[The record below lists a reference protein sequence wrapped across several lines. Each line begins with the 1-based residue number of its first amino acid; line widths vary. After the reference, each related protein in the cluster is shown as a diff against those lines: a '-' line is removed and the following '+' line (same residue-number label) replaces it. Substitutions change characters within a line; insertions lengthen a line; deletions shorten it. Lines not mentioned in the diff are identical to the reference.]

1 MSGTKKE
8 KKSKAPEEECPSLPN
23 PPSLVE
29 HEDMRFLIFD
39 APSDDNLDVYAKV
52 FKYYNVKVVVRVCD
66 PTYSIETLQDMG
78 FETCE
83 WAFGDGGAPPKNIV
97 DNWLALCRKT
107 FKGVETDRPCIG
119 VHCVAGLG
127 RAPIL
132 VAIALIESGMDA
144 IQTINLV
151 RTKRRGSI
159 NRTQLQY
166 LKKYK
171 RSAGRCI
178 VM

>member
-1 MSGTKKE
+1 MS
-8 KKSKAPEEECPSLPN
+8 ECPQLPN
-23 PPSLVE
+23 PPSLIE
-29 HEDMRFLIFD
+29 WENMSFLIFD
-39 APSDDNLDVYAKV
+39 APSDDNIETYAQV

-66 PTYSIETLQDMG
+66 PTYFIESLQELG
-78 FETCE
+78 FETCD
-83 WAFGDGGAPPKNIV
+83 WPFTDGEAPPKNIIKS
-97 DNWLALCRKT
+97 WLELCKKVLKEVP
-107 FKGVETDRPCIG
+107 KGEPKPAIG
-119 VHCVAGLG
+119 IHCVAGLG

-144 IQTINLV
+144 IAAINLV

-159 NRTQLQY
+159 NRTQLQF

-171 RSAGRCI
+171 PGGRCL